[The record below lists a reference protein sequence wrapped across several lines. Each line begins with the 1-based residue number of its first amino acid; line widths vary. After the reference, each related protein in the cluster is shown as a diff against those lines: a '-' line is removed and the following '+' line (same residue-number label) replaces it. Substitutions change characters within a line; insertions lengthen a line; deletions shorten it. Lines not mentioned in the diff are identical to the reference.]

1 MSNTNTA
8 PPSRTVAV
16 IVGGIVVVSILAL
29 VAVIASNSGDSA
41 TDEAEQA
48 GLEQQRAVSVQG
60 AHLPVLGAGA
70 DPAVGTQIPTVDGE
84 DFAGEP
90 VTIAP
95 GGTPKL
101 LAFLAHW
108 CPHCQAEVPRLVE
121 AMGGG
126 DTIDGVPVL
135 GVSTGTDE
143 SQPNYPPSA
152 WLSGEGWSAP
162 VIADDMGNHA
172 AEAFGLSGF
181 PFFVAVDADGNVVAR
196 TSGELSAEDVQA
208 LAAAA
213 SAT

>member
-16 IVGGIVVVSILAL
+16 IVGGIVLVSILAL

-41 TDEAEQA
+41 TDEADQA

-60 AHLPVLGAGA
+60 THLPVLGAGA

-84 DFAGEP
+84 DFAGAP

-101 LAFLAHW
+101 VAFLAHW

-121 AMGGG
+121 AMAGG
-126 DTIDGVPVL
+126 DTIDGVPVI
-135 GVSTGTDE
+135 GVATGTDE

-152 WLSGEGWSAP
+152 WLSGESWSAP

-196 TSGELSAEDVQA
+196 ASGELSAEDVQA